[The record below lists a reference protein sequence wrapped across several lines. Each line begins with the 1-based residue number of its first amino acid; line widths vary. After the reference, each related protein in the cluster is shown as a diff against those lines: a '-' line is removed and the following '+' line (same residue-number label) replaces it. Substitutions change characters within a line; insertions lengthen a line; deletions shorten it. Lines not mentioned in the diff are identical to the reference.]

1 MKTRL
6 QRRLDWTYFWCAI
19 LAVNYA
25 SFIKPQLF
33 FPKIP
38 AQIGLPRSGGLG
50 ARCGQTLSGK
60 TLKGSKRYRD
70 AMVLRVCMEIHTC
83 TKARQHPRT
92 SHGC

>member
-1 MKTRL
+1 MKKRL

-38 AQIGLPRSGGLG
+38 AYIALLRSGDRVLIADRHCLEKCLQGPN
-50 ARCGQTLSGK
+50 S
-60 TLKGSKRYRD
+60 SK
-70 AMVLRVCMEIHTC
+70 ML
-83 TKARQHPRT
+83 
-92 SHGC
+92 